1 MASAEM
7 TIEIMA
13 NKVAEDFQNAI
24 RAAMTEKYTPKKI
37 IKSGDVT
44 IVFWL
49 DNSKT
54 IVRRDPEDA
63 DNLHTAFCAA
73 LAKKIFGSNSHIKKT
88 IARKLVENKKEKKA

>member
-13 NKVAEDFQNAI
+13 NQVAEGFQNAI
-24 RAAMTEKYTPKKI
+24 RAAMAEKYTPKKI

-44 IVFWL
+44 IVFWS

-54 IVRRDPEDA
+54 IVRRDSEDA